1 MSCFG
6 CHLGFQIETQEK
18 KKSSIQ
24 VVNIEKC
31 RLEVDFNRIGVG
43 VKSKWSEGKA

>member
-18 KKSSIQ
+18 K